1 MLQDSAF
8 SLDTERVREGLD
20 AAKKTKAWVLHNR
33 KEGQF
38 FEQQLTK
45 FLKKCFSSGVSTNAA
60 QEMVWGHYHKLRSSP
75 AFRSLWKTLLT
86 LVGCSTT
93 DDPIFMQYITHH
105 IFKQLLK
112 EEFPLQPAATHDSA
126 VPALSDEEN
135 NVVRY
140 VAGYIC
146 NKLYKRLMKSKTDHD
161 LTYGIV
167 DMVDEDKCG
176 DASATWTKLVD
187 RGGLFYVTDEVYGL
201 FISIEIVARRQLQ
214 VGKVMEFEA
223 GVKEKIIKDVMKSD
237 SVMMQWELVGV
248 ELERERGEIL
258 LKLIVNEWIT
268 LRGFSFATGLVEL
281 YKQANRQSL
290 QKSKGLRSKLSTK
303 KDKVEETST

>member
-1 MLQDSAF
+1 MASPSCSVATEEEAERGKPHTLSIIIIKSNYYCTGCLVSAINCMLQDSAF

-20 AAKKTKAWVLHNR
+20 AAKKTKAWILHNR

-60 QEMVWGHYHKLRSSP
+60 REMVWGHYHKLRSSP
-75 AFRSLWKTLLT
+75 AFRSLWKILLT

-167 DMVDEDKCG
+167 DMVERI
-176 DASATWTKLVD
+176 SAVMLQQHGQSWLI
-187 RGGLFYVTDEVYGL
+187 EVGC
-201 FISIEIVARRQLQ
+201 F
-214 VGKVMEFEA
+214 M
-223 GVKEKIIKDVMKSD
+223 
-237 SVMMQWELVGV
+237 
-248 ELERERGEIL
+248 
-258 LKLIVNEWIT
+258 
-268 LRGFSFATGLVEL
+268 
-281 YKQANRQSL
+281 
-290 QKSKGLRSKLSTK
+290 
-303 KDKVEETST
+303 